1 MTVAWGSR
9 TCGVC
14 KIPNGVQK
22 TITNNVLRCSCT
34 ICGESYSLSLLEIKK
49 KIIYL
54 DQNFFSSLIKD
65 GDKSFISLI
74 VQKLQ
79 DLSSKQLIICPYS
92 DLHDFESHLIPNG
105 SELFKAI
112 KLMSR
117 GKRFYLSS
125 QIKERQILNAYI
137 SFLNKSSNIYNLQLY
152 EAIEPGVHDWTPSW
166 LIDTNF
172 TLTNFKSPSII
183 REEKNLFATNFIEAL
198 PKFHETRISLIELF
212 NKEVK
217 AHAKYLIQN
226 YLRVKNSVD
235 IDEILSSEELKII
248 SAMMHL
254 DDEHQDDASKIQQIL
269 VFLTSSY
276 FKNIPYIHIASGL
289 WAAKIKEVSDGPL
302 PSNFEK
308 QKKLMRGFSNDIEHM
323 SVFAP
328 YCDAMLT
335 ETTLRKYLNRWHS
348 EPSSLYKF
356 KAYSVDNKDHLINY
370 LDSIENDITQEMK
383 EELEIAYEIVVD

>member
-1 MTVAWGSR
+1 MVVAWGSR

-14 KIPNGVQK
+14 KVPNGVQK
-22 TITNNVLRCSCT
+22 TITNNVLRCFCT
-34 ICGESYSLSLLEIKK
+34 TCGESYTLPLLEIKK
-49 KIIYL
+49 KVIYL

-65 GDKSFISLI
+65 NNNSFINLV

-79 DLSSKQLIICPYS
+79 GLSSKQLIICPYS
-92 DLHDFESHLIPNG
+92 ELHDFESHLISNG

-125 QIKERQILNAYI
+125 QIKERQILNAYR
-137 SFLNKSSNIYNLQLY
+137 SFLKKGSNIYNLQLY

-172 TLTNFKSPSII
+172 TLTNLKSPSII
-183 REEKNLFATNFIEAL
+183 REEKELFATHFIEAL
-198 PKFHETRISLIELF
+198 PKFHETRISLMDLF
-212 NKEVK
+212 KKEVR
-217 AHAKYLIQN
+217 AQAKCLMQN

-235 IDEILSSEELKII
+235 IDEIVNSEELRII
-248 SAMMHL
+248 SAMMSIDNEPK
-254 DDEHQDDASKIQQIL
+254 DDTYKIQQIL
-269 VFLTSSY
+269 IFLTSSY
-276 FKNIPYIHIASGL
+276 FENIPYIHIASGL
-289 WAAKIKEVSDGPL
+289 WAAKIKEIASGSM

-308 QKKLMRGFSNDIEHM
+308 QKELMRGFSNDIEHM

-335 ETTLRKYLNRWHS
+335 EKTLMKYSNRWRTES
-348 EPSSLYKF
+348 SSLYKF
-356 KAYSVDNKDHLINY
+356 NVYSVDNKEALMKY
-370 LDSIENDITQEMK
+370 LDSIEDSVTREMK
-383 EELEIAYEIVVD
+383 EELKIAYDIIVN